1 MFCDILTVFEL
12 LVQGI
17 RKMRIWSK
25 VLLFSVA
32 TLALACGSSA
42 PATPLE
48 TFKTYV
54 KAIKAKDTA
63 TMKVLLSKATL
74 KMHEQE
80 AKSQNVSIDEIVK
93 RETLFSETQ
102 KSVEFKDEKIEG
114 DKATLKVKNSYGSWE
129 TVPFVREDGSW
140 KIDKAGYADQLLKDI
155 DDQQKQAFDDIRS
168 VDPLGTPSDKPDLQ
182 FDTPTATPTPTP
194 TTTPE

>member
-1 MFCDILTVFEL
+1 
-12 LVQGI
+12 
-17 RKMRIWSK
+17 MRIWSTI
-25 VLLFSVA
+25 LIFSIA
-32 TLALACGSSA
+32 ILALACGSSA

-74 KMHEQE
+74 AMHEKE

-140 KIDKAGYADQLLKDI
+140 KIDKAGYAEQMLKEI
-155 DDQQKQAFDDIRS
+155 EQRQNQVFDTPQS
-168 VDPLGTPSDKPDLQ
+168 VDPLGSPTEDPMMTPVTEPGTQGATAVPSATDKP
-182 FDTPTATPTPTP
+182 
-194 TTTPE
+194 E